1 MNITKTLQDNI
12 RNVTVQKG
20 CDFPLKGTVPRYLIT
35 VTFKRGK
42 IKFIVQSKYEIR
54 EWSGAK
60 MLDFLNLSL
69 RAEMFVAVAGNEVVF
84 PPDYFYRMDE
94 TMLMLMGSPNFY
106 RVKLFF
112 LYLINM
118 YKIP

>member
-94 TMLMLMGSPNFY
+94 TMLMLVGSPNFY

-112 LYLINM
+112 LYLINTH
-118 YKIP
+118 KIS

>member
-12 RNVTVQKG
+12 QNVTVQKG
-20 CDFPLKGTVPRYLIT
+20 CYFPLKGIVPRYLIT
-35 VTFKRGK
+35 VTFRKGK
-42 IKFIVQSKYEIR
+42 IKFIVQSKFEIR
-54 EWSGAK
+54 DWSGAK
-60 MLDFLNLSL
+60 MLEFLNLSL
-69 RAEMFVAVAGNEVVF
+69 RAEMFVSVSGNEVVF
-84 PPDYFYRMDE
+84 RSDYFYRMDE

-106 RVKLFF
+106 RVKLFL